1 MEHER
6 IIHIYDYLCRNTDE
20 EHSAS
25 CKDIQNYL
33 ARTANLTDVS
43 PLTIRRDIDRLCAAG
58 NDIRRINGPHN
69 TALYSLIDKGFTFNE
84 IRFLVDS
91 ISINKFLSAEQK
103 KKLIHKFEGMCTD
116 AEIRNL
122 ISRIS
127 LNSSAAPSLDLLENL
142 DKIHRIISERR
153 KINFKYG
160 KFDTKKQMNY
170 YSKSREMI
178 PVRVVYFD
186 EHFYLRCFNEE
197 NEQFRTYRIDRMKDI
212 VAGKKSRKKVP
223 DDKKYDGFVVDMF
236 APDRFGY
243 VTIRVKRYLLDEM
256 LEQLGEYGS
265 FSDDTDN
272 ADSVLVR
279 TRVGI
284 NDRFYLWVL
293 KYGESVEITEPDD
306 IRKDFAKK
314 LKKIC
319 YYSVVSQTP

>member
-20 EHSAS
+20 EHSVS
-25 CKDIQNYL
+25 CRDIQEYL
-33 ARTANLTDVS
+33 ARNANLSDVS

-58 NDIRRINGPHN
+58 NDIRRTNGPHN

-84 IRFLVDS
+84 IRFMVDS

-116 AEIRNL
+116 AEIRS
-122 ISRIS
+122 IVSRIS
-127 LNSSAAPSLDLLENL
+127 LNSTAAPSLDLLENL
-142 DKIHRIISERR
+142 ETIHRLISGQR
-153 KINFKYG
+153 KINFQYG
-160 KFDTKKQMNY
+160 KFDTKKQMKY

-197 NEQFRTYRIDRMKDI
+197 NEQFRTYRIDRMKEI
-212 VAGKKSRKKVP
+212 EGGRKSRKKIP

-236 APDRFGY
+236 APEHFEY
-243 VTIRVKRYLLDEM
+243 VTMRVKRYLLDEM
-256 LEQLGEYGS
+256 LEQLGEYGF
-265 FSDDTDN
+265 FSDDKDN
-272 ADSVLVR
+272 SDSVIVR
-279 TRVGI
+279 AKVGV

-293 KYGESVEITEPDD
+293 RYGEGVEILAPSD
-306 IRKDFAKK
+306 IRKDFVKN
-314 LKKIC
+314 LRRISDM
-319 YYSVVSQTP
+319 YSA

>member
-25 CKDIQNYL
+25 CRDIQDYL
-33 ARTANLTDVS
+33 AKTANLTGVS

-84 IRFLVDS
+84 IRFMVDS

-116 AEIRNL
+116 AEMRNL

-127 LNSSAAPSLDLLENL
+127 LNSTAVPSLDLLENL
-142 DKIHRIISERR
+142 DKIHRMISERL

-170 YSKSREMI
+170 YDKSREMI

-197 NEQFRTYRIDRMKDI
+197 NGQFRTYRIDRMKDI
-212 VAGKKSRKKVP
+212 TAGKKSRRKVP
-223 DDKKYDGFVVDMF
+223 EDKKYDGFVADMF
-236 APDRFGY
+236 APDRFEY
-243 VTIRVKRYLLDEM
+243 VTMRVRRYLLDEM

-265 FSDDTDN
+265 FRDDPDN

-279 TRVGI
+279 AKAGI

-293 KYGESVEITEPDD
+293 KYGESVEITAPAD
-306 IRKDFAKK
+306 IRKEFAEK
-314 LKKIC
+314 LVKISEM
-319 YYSVVSQTP
+319 YSV

>member
-6 IIHIYDYLCRNTDE
+6 IIQIYDYLCRNTDE
-20 EHSAS
+20 EHSVS
-25 CKDIQNYL
+25 CRDIQDHL
-33 ARTANLTDVS
+33 ARNSNLRNVS

-84 IRFLVDS
+84 IRFMVDS

-103 KKLIHKFEGMCTD
+103 KKLIHKFEGMCTE

-127 LNSSAAPSLDLLENL
+127 LGSAAAPSLDLLENL

-153 KINFKYG
+153 KINFQYG

-197 NEQFRTYRIDRMKDI
+197 TEQFRTYRIDRMKDI
-212 VAGKKSRKKVP
+212 AGGGKSRKKIP
-223 DDKKYDGFVVDMF
+223 DDKKYNGFVVDMF
-236 APDRFGY
+236 APEHFEF
-243 VTIRVKRYLLDEM
+243 VTMRVKRYLLDEM
-256 LEQLGEYGS
+256 LEQLGEFGS
-265 FSDDTDN
+265 FRDDTDN
-272 ADSVLVR
+272 PDSVLVKAY
-279 TRVGI
+279 VGI
-284 NDRFYLWVL
+284 NERFYLWAL
-293 KYGESVEITEPDD
+293 KYGEGVEILEPAEV
-306 IRKDFAKK
+306 RKGFCENLAKISK
-314 LKKIC
+314 M
-319 YYSVVSQTP
+319 YSV

>member
-6 IIHIYDYLCRNTDE
+6 IIYIYDYLCRNTDE
-20 EHSAS
+20 EHSAT
-25 CKDIQNYL
+25 CKDIQDHL

-58 NDIRRINGPHN
+58 NDIRRVNGPHN

-84 IRFLVDS
+84 IRFMVDS

-153 KINFKYG
+153 KINFQYG

-170 YSKSREMI
+170 YSKNREMI

-212 VAGKKSRKKVP
+212 VGGAKSRKKIP
-223 DDKKYDGFVVDMF
+223 DDRKYDGFVADMF
-236 APDRFGY
+236 APDHFEY
-243 VTIRVKRYLLDEM
+243 VTLRVKRYLLDEM

-265 FSDDTDN
+265 FSDDKDN

-279 TRVGI
+279 VKAGI
-284 NDRFYLWVL
+284 NDRFCLWVL
-293 KYGESVEITEPDD
+293 KYGESVEIVRPAAV
-306 IRKDFAKK
+306 RKSFSEL
-314 LKKIC
+314 LKRISKM
-319 YYSVVSQTP
+319 YS

>member
-20 EHSAS
+20 EHSAT
-25 CKDIQNYL
+25 CKDIQDHL

-58 NDIRRINGPHN
+58 NDIRRVNGPHN
-69 TALYSLIDKGFTFNE
+69 TAMYSLIDKGFTFNE
-84 IRFLVDS
+84 IRFMVDS

-153 KINFKYG
+153 KINFQYG

-212 VAGKKSRKKVP
+212 VSGAKSRKKIP
-223 DDKKYDGFVVDMF
+223 DDMKYDGFVADMF
-236 APDRFGY
+236 APDHFEY
-243 VTIRVKRYLLDEM
+243 VTLRVKRYLLDEM

-265 FSDDTDN
+265 FSDDKDN

-279 TRVGI
+279 VKAGI
-284 NDRFYLWVL
+284 NDRFCLWVL
-293 KYGESVEITEPDD
+293 KYGESVEIVRPAAV
-306 IRKDFAKK
+306 RKSFSEL
-314 LKKIC
+314 LKSISKM
-319 YYSVVSQTP
+319 YS

>member
-33 ARTANLTDVS
+33 ANTANLTDVS

-84 IRFLVDS
+84 IRFMVDS
-91 ISINKFLSAEQK
+91 ISINKFLTTEQK

-116 AEIRNL
+116 AELRSL
-122 ISRIS
+122 VSRIS

-153 KINFKYG
+153 KINFQYG

-170 YSKSREMI
+170 YSNSREMI

-212 VAGKKSRKKVP
+212 VSGGKSRKKIP
-223 DDKKYDGFVVDMF
+223 EEKKYEGFVADMF
-236 APDRFGY
+236 APDRFEY
-243 VTIRVKRYLLDEM
+243 ITMRVKRYLLDEM

-265 FSDDTDN
+265 FRDDTDN
-272 ADSVLVR
+272 PDSVLVR
-279 TRVGI
+279 AYVGI

-293 KYGESVEITEPDD
+293 KYGEGVEIVEPTD
-306 IRKDFAKK
+306 IRKSFTEF
-314 LKKIC
+314 LQKISKM
-319 YYSVVSQTP
+319 YSV

>member
-6 IIHIYDYLCRNTDE
+6 IIYIYDYLCRNTDE

-33 ARTANLTDVS
+33 AKTANLTDVS

-58 NDIRRINGPHN
+58 NDIRRTAGPHN
-69 TALYSLIDKGFTFNE
+69 TAMYSLIDKGFTFNE
-84 IRFLVDS
+84 IRFMVDS
-91 ISINKFLSAEQK
+91 VSINKFLSPEQK

-116 AEIRNL
+116 SEIRNL
-122 ISRIS
+122 VSRIS
-127 LNSSAAPSLDLLENL
+127 LNSAAAPSLDLLENL

-153 KINFKYG
+153 KINFQYG

-197 NEQFRTYRIDRMKDI
+197 NEQFRTYRVDRMKDI
-212 VAGKKSRKKVP
+212 TAGRRSRRKIP
-223 DDKKYDGFVVDMF
+223 AEKKYDGFVADMF
-236 APDRFGY
+236 APESFEY
-243 VTIRVKRYLLDEM
+243 VTMRVKRFLLDEM

-265 FSDDTDN
+265 FSDDPDHS
-272 ADSVLVR
+272 DCVFVR
-279 TRVGI
+279 AKAGI

-293 KYGESVEITEPDD
+293 KYGDSVEITEPAG
-306 IRKDFAKK
+306 IRKNFSE
-314 LKKIC
+314 KIRKIAEM
-319 YYSVVSQTP
+319 YSV